1 MGTYMGHRQ
10 ELGVLKANASGLGV
24 ASDTLKQNGEICPL

>member
-10 ELGVLKANASGLGV
+10 ARGVLKANASGLGV
-24 ASDTLKQNGEICPL
+24 ASDTLKQNDEICSL